1 MDNQPVIELSEAQ
14 LDEYFGGATGTTC
27 ATTAVDPCTICI
39 GD

>member
-14 LDEYFGGATGTTC
+14 LDEYFGGTTGVGC
-27 ATTAVDPCTICI
+27 NTTAVDPCSVCI